1 MAKAIYCKKS
11 VADALKAEYS
21 AQVQNEDITGNT
33 FASSMCGIKVIEK
46 SDKWF
51 DGFKTKEGKP
61 ADMIEVD
68 ESKFKMMIPTFD
80 SMIKEQVD
88 DILNGKATL
97 YNHSSQLINR
107 LCNRKGDADGEDTE
121 G

>member
-1 MAKAIYCKKS
+1 MSKVIYCKNR
-11 VADALKAEYS
+11 VANSLKAEFS
-21 AQVQNEDITGNT
+21 AQTRNEDITGNT
-33 FASSMCGIKVIEK
+33 FASGALGMKVIQKDDEFFK
-46 SDKWF
+46 
-51 DGFKTKEGKP
+51 GMKTKEGKP

-68 ESKFKMMIPTFD
+68 ESAFKMMIPTFD